1 MSKEKQEQ
9 QEKETKELQQK
20 PEETSLATDNFNS
33 DFSGNEEAD
42 STDIIVPRILLMQ
55 GTSKWVPETF
65 NMGEIIDSVEE
76 KVLAPKGET
85 LTILPF
91 IMTKTWEVF
100 SDEQPPKWLRKE
112 KWNAANDQLDWKFTD
127 EDPDRGTV
135 ECFRQRNYGFYCF
148 VLEKDGSIDE
158 FAVPS
163 LINFR
168 SASGFKEG
176 KKIASWFARMK
187 SMNKPGFTVT
197 WKIKSETVKE
207 EDKSF
212 QKFVVTRGEN
222 STEEQQKVVMKW
234 LDLFAKQQGNIKD
247 HVVDETDAESPRAP
261 MSSGEVG
268 QQAQF

>member
-1 MSKEKQEQ
+1 MSKKPQP
-9 QEKETKELQQK
+9 KESKELQENL
-20 PEETSLATDNFNS
+20 EEKSLATDNFNS

-42 STDIIVPRILLMQ
+42 SSDIIVPRILLMQ

-76 KVLAPKGET
+76 KVLAKKGET
-85 LTILPF
+85 LKILPF

-100 SDEQPPKWLRKE
+100 SDEQPPAWLRKE
-112 KWNAANDQLDWKFTD
+112 KWNAANDQLDWKFTE
-127 EDPDRGTV
+127 EDPDRGTID
-135 ECFRQRNYGFYCF
+135 CFRQRNYGFYCF
-148 VLEKDGSIDE
+148 VLEGDGSIDE

-163 LINFR
+163 LVNFR

-187 SMNKPGFTVT
+187 SMKKPGFTVT
-197 WKIKSETVKE
+197 WELSTETVKE
-207 EDKSF
+207 SDKSY
-212 QKFVVTRGEN
+212 QKYIVKRGEN

-234 LDLFAKQQGNIKD
+234 LELFAKQANSIKD
-247 HVVDETDAESPRAP
+247 HDVDEVDKPTAGAP
-261 MSSGEVG
+261 TGTATEQ